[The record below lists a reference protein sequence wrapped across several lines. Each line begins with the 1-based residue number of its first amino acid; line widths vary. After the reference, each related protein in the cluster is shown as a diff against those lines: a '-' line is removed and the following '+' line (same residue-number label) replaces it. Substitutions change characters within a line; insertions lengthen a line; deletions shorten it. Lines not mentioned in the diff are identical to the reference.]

1 MLWGGRPS
9 PTSVLTPRPCSAS
22 PNSLSASP
30 STSTSTSTWAG
41 LRGARGGAC
50 RSSWPGGCHPAQW
63 HRARDDTLG
72 SHDAFSSTFRGE
84 AQAGPVRGVGVPS
97 QAPFSATPNVTGE
110 FCRGESSGRTATPA
124 QDSTA
129 VRTPVCRGR
138 RGDPTAPPANRGA
151 SRGQG
156 SDCRKPNLEAPS
168 ALPTD
173 VWGSQRLSSQRPHR
187 ALTEAALTGRGP
199 ACCRAPAPYLRQ
211 PQPARQPE
219 GVLRPH
225 PSDLGTT
232 GRPGGLPTPTS
243 ASSHRPG

>member
-156 SDCRKPNLEAPS
+156 SGVRLQEAKPRGSLCPPHGRLGVPTPEFTEAPPGPHRGGPDRTRTCVLS
-168 ALPTD
+168 GSGALP
-173 VWGSQRLSSQRPHR
+173 
-187 ALTEAALTGRGP
+187 
-199 ACCRAPAPYLRQ
+199 APAPASS
-211 PQPARQPE
+211 PARRCP
-219 GVLRPH
+219 
-225 PSDLGTT
+225 PS
-232 GRPGGLPTPTS
+232 PPQ
-243 ASSHRPG
+243 